1 MFKVYFSKN
10 KTVLKSLLQA
20 FLPLSTQNS
29 IQEVEILKDNQ
40 LERTIDL
47 YQAGM
52 NFETAQSKDKSGTK
66 EKATSQSNQNDLSIT
81 DSSIYPSLVKNKQIV
96 LDLKLKLQSGE
107 KVNVEMQ
114 SVSKKGFLQ
123 RVLFYWAR
131 LYTEELKKTEG
142 YHKLCPT
149 YSLIF
154 TNFNVLKEAKDFLT
168 SFSVRS
174 DQVPYFILNNH
185 LKIIIVELSKF
196 RKGELGELFDL
207 RDLWCYILKGSGKIS
222 ERECELLS
230 GKGAEMKEAMDH
242 LKDLSQDEELR
253 REEEAREKFIR
264 DRRAEIDFGFDEG
277 FHKGIS
283 LGRKEGMDK
292 GRKEG
297 MDKGRKEG
305 MDEGIS
311 LGISRG
317 RKEGMDEGISL
328 GRKAGID
335 EGRKEGIDKT
345 RHELIMSMIK
355 NQMPD
360 ELISKVTGLS
370 IEEIN
375 KIKPRP

>member
-1 MFKVYFSKN
+1 
-10 KTVLKSLLQA
+10 
-20 FLPLSTQNS
+20 
-29 IQEVEILKDNQ
+29 
-40 LERTIDL
+40 
-47 YQAGM
+47 
-52 NFETAQSKDKSGTK
+52 
-66 EKATSQSNQNDLSIT
+66 
-81 DSSIYPSLVKNKQIV
+81 
-96 LDLKLKLQSGE
+96 
-107 KVNVEMQ
+107 MQ

-185 LKIIIVELSKF
+185 LKIIVVELSKF
-196 RKGELGELFDL
+196 HKGELGELFDL

-277 FHKGIS
+277 FHKGKKEGINLGISRGRKEGISLGRKEGIDEGISLGRKEGIDEGIS

-305 MDEGIS
+305 MD
-311 LGISRG
+311 
-317 RKEGMDEGISL
+317 K
-328 GRKAGID
+328 
-335 EGRKEGIDKT
+335 GRKEGIDEG

-375 KIKPRP
+375 KIKSSS

>member
-1 MFKVYFSKN
+1 M
-10 KTVLKSLLQA
+10 
-20 FLPLSTQNS
+20 
-29 IQEVEILKDNQ
+29 
-40 LERTIDL
+40 
-47 YQAGM
+47 
-52 NFETAQSKDKSGTK
+52 
-66 EKATSQSNQNDLSIT
+66 
-81 DSSIYPSLVKNKQIV
+81 
-96 LDLKLKLQSGE
+96 
-107 KVNVEMQ
+107 
-114 SVSKKGFLQ
+114 
-123 RVLFYWAR
+123 LFYWAR

-185 LKIIIVELSKF
+185 LKIIVVELSKF

-283 LGRKEGMDK
+283 LGISR

-297 MDKGRKEG
+297 MDKGRK
-305 MDEGIS
+305 
-311 LGISRG
+311 
-317 RKEGMDEGISL
+317 
-328 GRKAGID
+328 A
-335 EGRKEGIDKT
+335 
-345 RHELIMSMIK
+345 
-355 NQMPD
+355 
-360 ELISKVTGLS
+360 
-370 IEEIN
+370 
-375 KIKPRP
+375 

>member
-1 MFKVYFSKN
+1 M
-10 KTVLKSLLQA
+10 
-20 FLPLSTQNS
+20 
-29 IQEVEILKDNQ
+29 
-40 LERTIDL
+40 
-47 YQAGM
+47 
-52 NFETAQSKDKSGTK
+52 
-66 EKATSQSNQNDLSIT
+66 
-81 DSSIYPSLVKNKQIV
+81 
-96 LDLKLKLQSGE
+96 
-107 KVNVEMQ
+107 
-114 SVSKKGFLQ
+114 
-123 RVLFYWAR
+123 
-131 LYTEELKKTEG
+131 
-142 YHKLCPT
+142 
-149 YSLIF
+149 
-154 TNFNVLKEAKDFLT
+154 
-168 SFSVRS
+168 
-174 DQVPYFILNNH
+174 
-185 LKIIIVELSKF
+185 
-196 RKGELGELFDL
+196 

-283 LGRKEGMDK
+283 LGISR
-292 GRKEG
+292 
-297 MDKGRKEG
+297 GRKEG

-311 LGISRG
+311 LGRKAGIDEGISLG

-335 EGRKEGIDKT
+335 EGRKEGMDEGISLGRKEGIDEG

-355 NQMPD
+355 NQMSD

-375 KIKPRP
+375 KIKSSS

>member
-1 MFKVYFSKN
+1 MQEEKAGKLRKN
-10 KTVLKSLLQA
+10 NTLWVS
-20 FLPLSTQNS
+20 FLSLSTQNS
-29 IQEVEILKDNQ
+29 IQEVEILKDKQ
-40 LERTIDL
+40 LEKTI
-47 YQAGM
+47 QTTKKEREE
-52 NFETAQSKDKSGTK
+52 ETT
-66 EKATSQSNQNDLSIT
+66 DLSIT

-123 RVLFYWAR
+123 RILFYWAR

-196 RKGELGELFDL
+196 HKGELGELFDL

-283 LGRKEGMDK
+283 LG
-292 GRKEG
+292 
-297 MDKGRKEG
+297 
-305 MDEGIS
+305 
-311 LGISRG
+311 ISRG

-328 GRKAGID
+328 GRKEGISL
-335 EGRKEGIDKT
+335 GRKEGMDEG

-355 NQMPD
+355 NQMSD

-375 KIKPRP
+375 KIKSSS